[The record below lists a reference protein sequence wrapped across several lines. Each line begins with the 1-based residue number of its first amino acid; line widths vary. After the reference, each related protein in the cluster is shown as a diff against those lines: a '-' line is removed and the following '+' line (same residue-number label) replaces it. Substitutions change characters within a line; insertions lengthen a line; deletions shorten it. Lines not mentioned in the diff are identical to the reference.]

1 MATSE
6 VEAALE
12 SALAEGTLGLARRA
26 TQECRALLRLAE
38 AGAREGDPRW
48 DEVFATRAAWGPL
61 LYGLLD
67 KAEGRLPPLM
77 QALLIFALEP
87 VDTTILVV
95 LWGLAGS
102 ASLRQ
107 RAQRIER
114 AWEQDRVDELFADRT
129 DDDDDDDGDADA
141 DADADAD
148 DDSEVDVGIGSAPDD
163 AADADAEMVL
173 GHSAEFIV
181 RLCYPDLRRQ
191 RKALAALRP
200 QGSLRRFVLVRSSDV
215 RSADPRSERFEL
227 DPDLASALLNAW
239 RPPSGLEGVVRSG

>member
-95 LWGLAGS
+95 LWGLGRLGFA
-102 ASLRQ
+102 APARP
-107 RAQRIER
+107 
-114 AWEQDRVDELFADRT
+114 ADRT
-129 DDDDDDDGDADA
+129 R
-141 DADADAD
+141 
-148 DDSEVDVGIGSAPDD
+148 
-163 AADADAEMVL
+163 L
-173 GHSAEFIV
+173 GTGP
-181 RLCYPDLRRQ
+181 RGRTLRRPHG
-191 RKALAALRP
+191 R
-200 QGSLRRFVLVRSSDV
+200 
-215 RSADPRSERFEL
+215 
-227 DPDLASALLNAW
+227 
-239 RPPSGLEGVVRSG
+239 